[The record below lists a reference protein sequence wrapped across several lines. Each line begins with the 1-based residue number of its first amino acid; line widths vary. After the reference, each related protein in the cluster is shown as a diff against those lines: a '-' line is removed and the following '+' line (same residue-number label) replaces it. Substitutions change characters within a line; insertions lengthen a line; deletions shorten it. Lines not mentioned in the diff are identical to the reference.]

1 MSTTEDHKEANV
13 YEIGYLVLPSVP
25 EENLPQVV
33 SNLVSIIEKAG
44 GKPLD
49 GEDPALEPLAYSMSK
64 TVGARKYIVD
74 EAYVGW
80 MKFDLPAEAS
90 AKEGAE
96 HPVEAIRIG
105 VDKAEEILRHLLI
118 KAPRETVFTFAKAR
132 AEREAREN
140 LPTLAESEAG
150 TPTPADVGATEE
162 TVKEPVVE

>member
-49 GEDPALEPLAYSMSK
+49 GEDPALEQLAYSMSK

-80 MKFDLPAEAS
+80 MKFEARPDTLETVR
-90 AKEGAE
+90 AD
-96 HPVEAIRIG
+96 
-105 VDKAEEILRHLLI
+105 VDKAEEILRYLLI
-118 KAPRETVFTFAKAR
+118 KAPRETTFTFAKAR
-132 AEREAREN
+132 AEREAKEN
-140 LPTLAESEAG
+140 
-150 TPTPADVGATEE
+150 
-162 TVKEPVVE
+162 PVVAEEEPIVEAVPTEVIE

>member
-1 MSTTEDHKEANV
+1 MSITEDHKEANV

-25 EENLPQVV
+25 AENLPQVV

-80 MKFDLPAEAS
+80 MKFESRPDALETVR
-90 AKEGAE
+90 E
-96 HPVEAIRIG
+96 G
-105 VDKAEEILRHLLI
+105 VDKAEEILRYLLI
-118 KAPRETVFTFAKAR
+118 KAPRETTFTFAKAR
-132 AEREAREN
+132 AEREAKEN
-140 LPTLAESEAG
+140 FPTLAEGEAG
-150 TPTPADVGATEE
+150 TPTPTGVGAGEE
-162 TVKEPVVE
+162 SVIEPVIE

>member
-1 MSTTEDHKEANV
+1 MSITEDHREANV

-25 EENLPQVV
+25 AENLPQVV

-80 MKFDLPAEAS
+80 MKFESRPDALETVR
-90 AKEGAE
+90 E
-96 HPVEAIRIG
+96 G
-105 VDKAEEILRHLLI
+105 VDKAEEILRYLLI
-118 KAPRETVFTFAKAR
+118 KAPRETTFTFAKAR
-132 AEREAREN
+132 AEREAKEN
-140 LPTLAESEAG
+140 SAVVAEEEPAVEAAPTE
-150 TPTPADVGATEE
+150 
-162 TVKEPVVE
+162 VVE

>member
-1 MSTTEDHKEANV
+1 MSITEDHKEANV

-25 EENLPQVV
+25 AENLPQVV

-80 MKFDLPAEAS
+80 MKFESRPDALETVR
-90 AKEGAE
+90 E
-96 HPVEAIRIG
+96 G
-105 VDKAEEILRHLLI
+105 VDKAEEILRYLLI
-118 KAPRETVFTFAKAR
+118 KAPRETTFTFAKAR
-132 AEREAREN
+132 AEREAKEN
-140 LPTLAESEAG
+140 SAVVAEE
-150 TPTPADVGATEE
+150 
-162 TVKEPVVE
+162 EPVVEAAPTEVVE